1 MKREGK
7 ELEQELKNGIVDY
20 ESYLEKRNN
29 YAEKMS
35 DIGKSNLAEYVMH
48 RKTILDILA
57 QNIRYKDQEQ
67 QKYAYEKNI
76 HQLIFPMTLFHSVPF
91 AYYSIKTDSFDQP
104 SLACSLI
111 SHLQPLILH
120 NQ

>member
-1 MKREGK
+1 MELFKQEQKFKLELKREGK

-67 QKYAYEKNI
+67 KNMRMKK
-76 HQLIFPMTLFHSVPF
+76 IFTNLFF
-91 AYYSIKTDSFDQP
+91 Q
-104 SLACSLI
+104 
-111 SHLQPLILH
+111 
-120 NQ
+120 